1 MGTFGGANIAVDGLV
16 FGYDTGYPSVSAN
29 HELYKFNKGEPT
41 TTFDVGDMT
50 PSSPDSSFTSNAVY
64 HYNMHGTV
72 WDWTYYP
79 NSNISDD
86 GGMEWHPEVKGP
98 GFKGAWLMKKR
109 PGGNSES
116 NFSGTPPGALDE
128 TSPYTVSVWC
138 KTSQAS
144 CFRIHINTTK
154 NGSSYWGYASGYHSG
169 GGDWERLS
177 VTLPA
182 NAGNTSMNTI
192 RCQATGTTI
201 TADAYFRNYQVEK
214 NSHATPFILG
224 GTRSSTQSLIDL
236 KRTTD
241 IDLPNVS
248 FDSNAQM
255 IFDGTDDRV
264 ENIGPVHSR
273 LSSSATEAVF
283 KAESIPSSGY
293 VMIFG
298 YKHVGGNYS
307 QFTTAPITL
316 KSDGAIFSS
325 VITSNEVYRP
335 VYSSAISTG
344 RYYHVVLNKDTVNG
358 TLELYVNG
366 SLVSN
371 TTFTA
376 SNYPIWQ
383 GIPQGTNYLE
393 IGGLTTTSGWDK
405 FLNGSVPIGKLYSRT
420 ITAQEVQQNY
430 NAYKNRFNL

>member
-1 MGTFGGANIAVDGLV
+1 MATSGGPNIVKDNLV
-16 FGYDTGYPSVSAN
+16 FGYDTGYPVISGSSDT
-29 HELYKFNKGEPT
+29 YRFNKGEPT
-41 TTFDVGDMT
+41 VNIRAGSGLDGSYSTSGRAIDNSGTLIAPDATIGWSSITSIGDQNAGYRIAKFPYNSLTSDVTYTFSLELYNPG
-50 PSSPDSSFTSNAVY
+50 PDSLEIFI
-64 HYNMHGTV
+64 
-72 WDWTYYP
+72 D
-79 NSNISDD
+79 
-86 GGMEWHPEVKGP
+86 
-98 GFKGAWLMKKR
+98 
-109 PGGNSES
+109 
-116 NFSGTPPGALDE
+116 
-128 TSPYTVSVWC
+128 
-138 KTSQAS
+138 
-144 CFRIHINTTK
+144 
-154 NGSSYWGYASGYHSG
+154 
-169 GGDWERLS
+169 
-177 VTLPA
+177 
-182 NAGNTSMNTI
+182 GNTGYTGITI
-192 RCQATGTTI
+192 PLGYSRWSYTI
-201 TADAYFRNYQVEK
+201 TPNANKTQAIFFGTENKTNNVSYSPPRVIFFKNYQVEAK
-214 NSHATPFILG
+214 DHVTPFIN
-224 GTRSSTQSLIDL
+224 GTRSISSSLLDL

-248 FDSNAQM
+248 FDANAQLT
-255 IFDGTDDRV
+255 FDGTDDRV